1 MKKLLLILLCLPMI
15 GVGQTAYD
23 YYIQGIEYQDLGE
36 YQLAINNYT
45 KAINEYPDYAPAYYN
60 RGITYNKLGKYEDAI
75 ADFNRAIC
83 IGKHFEIPNNEL
95 GNYEHAIV
103 DYTRDIRIDL
113 DYADAYLNRGI
124 SKWYLKLPYC
134 SDFKKA
140 CDLGRCD
147 NYNDLCK

>member
-1 MKKLLLILLCLPMI
+1 MKKILILLCLPMI
-15 GVGQTAYD
+15 GFGQTAYD

-75 ADFNRAIC
+75 ADFTRA
-83 IGKHFEIPNNEL
+83 
-95 GNYEHAIV
+95 
-103 DYTRDIRIDL
+103 IRIDL

-140 CDLGRCD
+140 CDLGLCD

>member
-15 GVGQTAYD
+15 GFGQTAYD

-60 RGITYNKLGKYEDAI
+60 RGIIYNKLGKYEDAI
-75 ADFNRAIC
+75 ADFARAIC
-83 IGKHFEIPNNEL
+83 VGMYFEIANNEL
-95 GNYEHAIV
+95 VNYEHAIA
-103 DYTRDIRIDL
+103 DSRDIRIDL
-113 DYADAYLNRGI
+113 TAYAYLNRGI
-124 SKWYLKLPYC
+124 AKWYLKLPYC
-134 SDFKKA
+134 SDFKQA
-140 CDLGRCD
+140 CDLGLCD